1 MVYLRSTGGCVN
13 TPRILF
19 ALEEMGV
26 PYRIELVPD
35 GTFALRYGIPG
46 PELVDG
52 ERVVVEVGAILRHV
66 VRTYGAGTLWPT
78 DRFDQAECDRWL
90 DFQAIRIARA
100 AAARDLETLG
110 LLLGAFERHISLRTW
125 MLGDAFTVA
134 DCGFIPAMLKRDK
147 FPLETYPA
155 IAAYFDR
162 LASRPAWQRAV
173 TATPR

>member
-1 MVYLRSTGGCVN
+1 MVHLRSTHGCVN

-26 PYRIELVPD
+26 PYRVETVPD
-35 GTFALRYGIPG
+35 GTFTARYGIPG

-52 ERVVVEVGAILRHV
+52 ERKVVEVGAILRHV
-66 VRTYGAGTLWPT
+66 VRTYGAGTLWPS

-100 AAARDLETLG
+100 AAARDVDTLG
-110 LLLGAFERHISLRTW
+110 TLLSAFERHISKRTW
-125 MLGDAFTVA
+125 ILGDEFTVA

-162 LASRPAWQRAV
+162 LGARPAWKRAV
-173 TATPR
+173 DATPR

>member
-1 MVYLRSTGGCVN
+1 MVYLRSTLGCVN

-26 PYRIELVPD
+26 PYRVETVPD
-35 GTFALRYGIPG
+35 GTFTMRYGIPG

-66 VRTYGAGTLWPT
+66 VRTYGTGGLWPA
-78 DRFDQAECDRWL
+78 DRFDQAEVDRWL

-110 LLLGAFERHISLRTW
+110 TLLAALERHLGTRTWLLGNAFS
-125 MLGDAFTVA
+125 VA
-134 DCGFIPAMLKRDK
+134 DCGFVPAMLKRDK
-147 FPLETYPA
+147 FPLDKFPA

-162 LASRPAWQRAV
+162 LGERPAWKRALA
-173 TATPR
+173 ATPR